1 MKSDDI
7 NRLLIGLLVVGGVAG
22 AGLYVWKMYQRE
34 KQKELASPGR
44 RKLIEVPITSAPLMA
59 AKRKK

>member
-1 MKSDDI
+1 LKSDDI

-22 AGLYVWKMYQRE
+22 AGLYVWKFYQRE
-34 KQKELASPGR
+34 KQKELAYPEKR
-44 RKLIEVPITSAPLMA
+44 RVVEVPITSAPPMV